1 MLDDDDDDDADAEVF
16 TGLKTSSLAN
26 CTVH

>member
-1 MLDDDDDDDADAEVF
+1 MLDDDDDADAEVF

>member
-1 MLDDDDDDDADAEVF
+1 MLDDDDDDDDEVF